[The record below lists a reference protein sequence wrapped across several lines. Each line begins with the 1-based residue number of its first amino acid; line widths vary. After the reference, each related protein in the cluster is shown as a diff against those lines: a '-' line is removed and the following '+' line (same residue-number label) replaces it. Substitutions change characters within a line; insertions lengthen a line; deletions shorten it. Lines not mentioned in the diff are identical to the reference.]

1 MIEHYFPCPVGI
13 YHLSEDQGLDQFNE
27 WLQQSADKYENDES
41 INLSLKGAIQTKHG
55 FQVSFQE
62 APWESSIPGLQ
73 DLWKFVETSTTDF
86 LQELL
91 KDKKIFSQYIHGW
104 AVRYKEGSFQG
115 PHIHRNTEYTA
126 VLYTLKD
133 HPEGGNLLI
142 HNPIS
147 ASMYHGQSC
156 YKEIKV
162 EPGMLVILP
171 GWLMHSVDPILK
183 GRRNAAVF
191 DLRTGK
197 LPF

>member
-13 YHLSEDQGLDQFNE
+13 FSCPIDQSFDQFNQ
-27 WLQQSADKYENDES
+27 WLEQSSEAFINDET
-41 INLSLKGAIQTKHG
+41 INLSLKGAIQTKYG
-55 FQVSFQE
+55 FQISFKE
-62 APWESSIPGLQ
+62 APWDSSIPGLNE
-73 DLWKFVETSTTDF
+73 LWKFVETSSTNF
-86 LQELL
+86 LQELY
-91 KDKKIFSQYIHGW
+91 KDKKIYSQYINGW

-115 PHIHRNTEYTA
+115 PHIHRNTEFTA

-133 HPEGGNLLI
+133 HSEGGNLLI

-162 EPGMLVILP
+162 EPGLLVILP

-183 GRRNAAVF
+183 GYRHAAVF
-191 DLRTGK
+191 DLRSGK